1 VLNEL
6 LKAPNK
12 FLKARNELLIAV
24 IRFLKKK
31 LGFLQYFKRYPMII
45 YLRLLSESFG
55 FAMSALRNNKLR
67 TFLSLLGVTI
77 GIFSIIA
84 VLSAVDSLDRK
95 ITKDLSSL
103 DKNTIY
109 LFNDSFAP
117 TDVPR
122 WKRDQ
127 FPNVK
132 YEEYLYLKGAMSHI
146 DQMAYQIFTKPETL
160 KYESKTMSSV
170 NVVPV
175 SYEFIDIQGLEF
187 KSGRFYTESESSSGA
202 RVVVIGNEIAETF
215 FNGMDPIGKDIRMY
229 GQRFTV
235 IGVIKKQGSAES
247 MGPSNDVSA
256 FIPVNFL
263 RRIYSENNR
272 MLTNVIIIKPV
283 KGVDMDALKAE
294 LSQKLRNLRGM
305 KAGDDDNFFINV
317 FSGLTNFIDN
327 IISQMNMVGWI
338 ISMFSLLVGGFGVAN
353 IMFVSVKER
362 TNLIGIQ
369 KSLGAKNKFILFQFL
384 FEAVILCVIGGI
396 IGMLMV
402 WVLLLVLTKVLDFE
416 FVLGFWNIVKG
427 MSLAAGIGLISGL
440 LPAFS
445 ASRLDPV
452 EAIRSGI

>member
-1 VLNEL
+1 
-6 LKAPNK
+6 
-12 FLKARNELLIAV
+12 
-24 IRFLKKK
+24 
-31 LGFLQYFKRYPMII
+31 MIV
-45 YLRLLSESFG
+45 YLRLLGESFS
-55 FAMSALRNNKLR
+55 FAMNALRNNKLR
-67 TFLSLLGVTI
+67 TLLSLLGVTI

-84 VLSAVDSLDRK
+84 VLAAVDSLDRK

-109 LFNDSFAP
+109 LFKDSFAP
-117 TDVPR
+117 TDVPS

-132 YEEYLYLKGAMSHI
+132 YEEYLYLKGAMSNL
-146 DQMAYQIFTKPETL
+146 DEMAYQIFTKPETL
-160 KYESKTMSSV
+160 KYESKTMSSI

-187 KSGRFYTESESSSGA
+187 QEGRFYNESESNAGTQ
-202 RVVVIGNEIAETF
+202 VVVIGDEIAKNF
-215 FNGMDPIGKDIRMY
+215 FGGTDPIGKGIRMY

-235 IGVIKKQGSAES
+235 IGVLKKQGSAES

-256 FIPVNFL
+256 FIPVIFL
-263 RRIYSENNR
+263 RRLYSENNK
-272 MLTNVIIIKPV
+272 MLTNVIIVKPV
-283 KGVDMDALKAE
+283 KGVDMDAFKAE
-294 LSQKLRNLRGM
+294 LTQKLRNFRGL

-317 FSGLTNFIDN
+317 FSGLTNFIDG
-327 IISQMNMVGWI
+327 IISQMNMAGWV
-338 ISMFSLLVGGFGVAN
+338 ISIFSLLVGGFGVAN

-402 WVLLLVLTKVLDFE
+402 WFLLLVLTKVLEFE
-416 FVLGFWNIVKG
+416 FVLGFGNIVLG
-427 MSLAAGIGLISGL
+427 AGLAAGIGLISGL
-440 LPAFS
+440 LPAIS